1 MNNWKPYLVESSC
14 SAGVVKEMAAK
25 VLCLFDS
32 DEAKTSLE
40 NLLGCA
46 YETECVPTILAALQS
61 LRKSRPDAII
71 VQLHLREE
79 SCFDFLRALE
89 NNPEYTSIPVITC
102 CIVDQFDKSIEE
114 YLIKVST
121 FLGSKIYVCCQDFYS
136 ARLQRE
142 VAQCIRANQLKS
154 LPMSHVET
162 A

>member
-1 MNNWKPYLVESSC
+1 MSNWKPYLVQSNAPVE
-14 SAGVVKEMAAK
+14 VEKTMTLK
-25 VLCLFDS
+25 ILCLFDCQK
-32 DEAKTSLE
+32 AKTGLGD
-40 NLLGCA
+40 LLGSA

-61 LRKSRPDAII
+61 LKKSKPAVI
-71 VQLHLREE
+71 VAQLHLREE

-89 NNPEYTSIPVITC
+89 NNPEYASIPVITC

-121 FLGSKIYVCCQDFYS
+121 FLGSQIYVCCQDFYS